1 MLNNFYISKPSFSSK
16 TLNIT
21 LMKTAF
27 GFNQYRPTF
36 FVWIKLVFLLPV
48 LMLVVSQCK
57 PKDGNTGKEPGS
69 AADSSKYLYRLKL
82 PTVDYDILKAR
93 GGQGLVLQFFYPESS
108 NCSSPT
114 LYAYAMNT
122 GHQATGKPPIQL
134 QYDSLSSEPFRGRA
148 QVLGDQSVRYASI
161 DSILKLIPGGY
172 ANKNLF
178 LIFTPKFYSGNP
190 HVYFEIQVSGS
201 GIQPTRP
208 TKSDPSPPYSAF

>member
-134 QYDSLSSEPFRGRA
+134 QYDSLSTEPFRGRA

>member
-27 GFNQYRPTF
+27 GFNQYRPTI

>member
-1 MLNNFYISKPSFSSK
+1 
-16 TLNIT
+16 
-21 LMKTAF
+21 MKTAF

-57 PKDGNTGKEPGS
+57 PKGGNTGKEPGS
-69 AADSSKYLYRLKL
+69 AADSSQYLYRLKL

-134 QYDSLSSEPFRGRA
+134 QYDSLSTEPFRGRA